1 MTDKGDEPKL
11 RTTIILNR
19 EQIQRQ
25 IDALNEIQ
33 AVKDQLNEI
42 AEKIEKQIETTDY
55 FLGLMNNPEE
65 GV

>member
-1 MTDKGDEPKL
+1 MPDKSDEPKL

>member
-1 MTDKGDEPKL
+1 MTNQEKPQN
-11 RTTIILNR
+11 RTTITLNR

-33 AVKDQLNEI
+33 SVKNQLNEI

-55 FLGLMNNPEE
+55 FLGLMNNPE
-65 GV
+65 